1 MFAAPALPKHR
12 THHTASDAWAWLNTP
27 LPEVAAWSL
36 LAVIGALCANRLHA
50 AGVIGADI
58 QRNGFNVY
66 ALFTILLVAAVS
78 HRLRSHIGAG
88 WRGLHIVVFCA
99 IIGDQASALISP
111 YFTTGAAAQM
121 AGFALCAVIASAL
134 LISRIARL
142 MQARLRPARSTR
154 RVRFVHLASY
164 CL

>member
-12 THHTASDAWAWLNTP
+12 TQRIASDAGAWLSTP

-36 LAVIGALCANRLHA
+36 LAVLGALCANQLHA
-50 AGVIGADI
+50 AGMIGADI

-66 ALFTILLVAAVS
+66 ALFTITLVAAVS
-78 HRLRSHIGAG
+78 HRLRSRIGAG
-88 WRGLHIVVFCA
+88 WRGLHLVVFCA

-111 YFTTGAAAQM
+111 YFTASAIAQL
-121 AGFALCAVIASAL
+121 AGFAVCALVAGAL
-134 LISRIARL
+134 LISRL
-142 MQARLRPARSTR
+142 ARLRLYRATR
-154 RVRFVHLASY
+154 RVRFVHLVSY